1 MAVYKRNYKPY
12 EGRLTPDWSR
22 FLAPARYSLETL
34 FQSRLL
40 VGFMVASC
48 IFPIFAATVIYLHHN
63 LSALTLLRIRPD
75 QLLPIDGD
83 FFAAF
88 LSFQGA
94 FAFLFTAYAGPGLIS
109 PDLSNN
115 ALPLYLCRP
124 INRTEYI
131 LSKMSVLFI
140 PLSCITWLPG
150 LLLFAIQAG
159 LQGDGWGWT
168 HIRWAW
174 AIFAGSWLWIV
185 LLSLVAVSLSAWVR
199 WKLAASAL
207 LFGVFFIS
215 SALGAMVNEVLT
227 TRAGN
232 ILSLGYVIGIIWAQ
246 MLQLPAR
253 STFFGE
259 IFNIRRGDEVPEYM
273 AWLVVGLVCT
283 TCIILLNRRLR
294 AKEVVS

>member
-12 EGRLTPDWSR
+12 EGVLTADWRR
-22 FLAPARYSLETL
+22 FLVPARYALETL

-40 VGFMVASC
+40 VGFMVAAW
-48 IFPIFAATVIYLHHN
+48 IVPIFGATVIYLHYN
-63 LSALTLLRIRPD
+63 LSAISLLRLNPD
-75 QLLPIDGD
+75 KLLPIDGD
-83 FFAAF
+83 FFGAF

-94 FAFLFTAYAGPGLIS
+94 LAFILTAYAGPGLIS

-131 LSKMSVLFI
+131 LGKMAVLFI
-140 PLSCITWLPG
+140 PLSFITWIPG

-159 LQGDGWGWT
+159 LQGQGWGWD
-168 HIRWAW
+168 HIRYAW
-174 AIFAGSWLWIV
+174 AIFAGSWVWIT
-185 LLSLVAVSLSAWVR
+185 LLALLAVALSAWVR

-215 SALGAMVNEVLT
+215 SALGAMVNEVLV

-232 ILSLGYVIGIIWAQ
+232 VLSLGYVIGVIWAN
-246 MLQLPAR
+246 MLQLP
-253 STFFGE
+253 TTKTLFGE
-259 IFNIRRGDEVPEYM
+259 MFDIRRGDEIPQYM
-273 AWLVVGLVCT
+273 AWLVLGVVCAA
-283 TCIILLNRRLR
+283 CIALLNRRLR

>member
-1 MAVYKRNYKPY
+1 MAVYKRSYKPY
-12 EGRLTPDWSR
+12 EGRLTPGWSR
-22 FLAPARYSLETL
+22 FLVPSRYALETL

-40 VGFMVASC
+40 IGFMVASC

-63 LSALTLLRIRPD
+63 LSALTLLRINPD
-75 QLLPIDGD
+75 RLLPIDGD
-83 FFAAF
+83 FFGAF

-94 FAFLFTAYAGPGLIS
+94 LAFILTAYAGPGLVS

-131 LSKMSVLFI
+131 LGKMAVLFI
-140 PLSCITWLPG
+140 PLSCITWIPG

-159 LQGDGWGWT
+159 LQGQGWGWD
-168 HIRWAW
+168 HIQYAW
-174 AIFAGSWLWIV
+174 AIFAGSWVWITMLA
-185 LLSLVAVSLSAWVR
+185 LLAVALSAWVR

-215 SALGAMVNEVLT
+215 SALGAMVNEVLA

-232 ILSLGYVIGIIWAQ
+232 VLSLGYVIGIIWAH

-253 STFFGE
+253 STIFGE
-259 IFNIRRGDEVPEYM
+259 MFNIRRGDEVPQYM
-273 AWLVVGLVCT
+273 AWLVIGLVCGA
-283 TCIILLNRRLR
+283 CIGLLNRRLR

>member
-1 MAVYKRNYKPY
+1 MAVYKRSYKPY

-40 VGFMVASC
+40 IGFMVASY
-48 IFPIFAATVIYLHHN
+48 IVPIFAATVIYLHHN
-63 LSALTLLRIRPD
+63 LSALTLLRINPD
-75 QLLPIDGD
+75 NLLPIDGD
-83 FFAAF
+83 FFGAF

-94 FAFLFTAYAGPGLIS
+94 LAFILTAYAGPGLIS

-131 LSKMSVLFI
+131 LGKMAVLFI
-140 PLSCITWLPG
+140 PLSFMTWIPG
-150 LLLFAIQAG
+150 LALFAIQAG
-159 LQGDGWGWT
+159 LQGQGWGWD
-168 HIRWAW
+168 HIHFAW
-174 AIFAGSWLWIV
+174 AIFAGSWVWIV
-185 LLSLVAVSLSAWVR
+185 LLALLAVALSAWVR

-207 LFGVFFIS
+207 LFGIFFIS
-215 SALGAMVNEVLT
+215 SAMGAMVNEVLT

-232 ILSLGYVIGIIWAQ
+232 VLSLGYVIGIIWAN
-246 MLQLPAR
+246 MLRL
-253 STFFGE
+253 STHKTLFGE
-259 IFNIRRGDEVPEYM
+259 MFDIRRGDEIPQYM
-273 AWLVVGLVCT
+273 AWLVLGVVCAA
-283 TCIILLNRRLR
+283 CIGLLNRRLR

>member
-1 MAVYKRNYKPY
+1 MAVYKRTYKPY

-22 FLAPARYSLETL
+22 FLAPARYSLEAL

-40 VGFMVASC
+40 IGFLVAC
-48 IFPIFAATVIYLHHN
+48 FAFPLFAATVIYLHHN
-63 LSALTLLRIRPD
+63 LTALSMLRISPE

-88 LSFQGA
+88 LSVQGA
-94 FAFLFTAYAGPGLIS
+94 FAFFLTAYVGPGLIS

-124 INRTEYI
+124 INRAEYI
-131 LSKMSVLFI
+131 IGKMSVLFI
-140 PLSCITWLPG
+140 PLSCIMWIPG

-159 LQGDGWGWT
+159 LKGEGWGLD

-174 AIFAGSWLWIV
+174 AIFAGSWLWI
-185 LLSLVAVSLSAWVR
+185 LLLALLAVALSAWVR

-215 SALGAMVNEVLT
+215 SALGAMVNEVLV
-227 TRAGN
+227 TRVGN
-232 ILSLGYVIGIIWAQ
+232 VLSLGYVMGIIWAH
-246 MLQLPAR
+246 MFQLPAR

-259 IFNIRRGDEVPEYM
+259 MFNIRRGDEVPEYM
-273 AWLVVGLVCT
+273 AWLVLAMVCAG
-283 TCIILLNRRLR
+283 CIVLLNRRLR

>member
-1 MAVYKRNYKPY
+1 MAVYKRSYKPY
-12 EGRLTPDWSR
+12 EGQLTPDWSR
-22 FLAPARYSLETL
+22 FLVPSRFALETL

-48 IFPIFAATVIYLHHN
+48 IFPLFAMTVIYLQHN
-63 LSALTLLRIRPD
+63 LSALTVLRIRPED
-75 QLLPIDGD
+75 LLPIDGD
-83 FFAAF
+83 FFGAF

-94 FAFLFTAYAGPGLIS
+94 FAFFLTAYAGPGLIS

-124 INRTEYI
+124 INRAEYI
-131 LSKMSVLFI
+131 LSKMFVLFI
-140 PLSCITWLPG
+140 PLSCITWIPG
-150 LLLFAIQAG
+150 LLLFGIQAG
-159 LQGDGWGWT
+159 LKGDGWGWD
-168 HIRWAW
+168 HIQYAW
-174 AIFAGSWLWIV
+174 AIFAGSWLWIGI
-185 LLSLVAVSLSAWVR
+185 LSLLAVALSAWVR

-215 SALGAMVNEVLT
+215 GALGAMVNEVLT

-232 ILSLGYVIGIIWAQ
+232 VLSLGYVIGVIWAR
-246 MLQLPAR
+246 MLNLPAR

-259 IFNIRRGDEVPEYM
+259 LFNIRRGDEVPDYM
-273 AWLVVGLVCT
+273 AWLMVALVCAA
-283 TCIILLNRRLR
+283 CIALLNRRLR